1 MIAVLNVL
9 QWFTKLVYLNILAM
23 LFILLGLGL
32 FGFFPA
38 LIATFF
44 VMYQWINK
52 KPDVAIFQ
60 SFWHAYKTYFITSNV
75 LGYLFGGTG
84 VVLYID
90 LYVMNSSQYVI
101 LHYLSIPLLVLVF
114 LYSLMLFYV
123 FPTLLYVE
131 DESILNVLKTAFLT
145 MVINPIP
152 TFAMIAGSFGLAYI
166 LFMFQALMPIVSV
179 SLFAFV
185 IMMPAHHAFLT
196 IQRKKGMLSEAK
208 RKEVKN
214 REAFSR
220 E

>member
-1 MIAVLNVL
+1 MTALLNVL
-9 QWFTKLVYLNILAM
+9 QWFTKLVYLNVLAV

-44 VMYQWINK
+44 VMYRWINK
-52 KPDVAIFQ
+52 KVDVAIFQ
-60 SFWHAYKTYFITSNV
+60 SFWHAYKTYFIKSNV
-75 LGYLFGGTG
+75 LGYLLGGTG

-145 MVINPIP
+145 MVINPLP
-152 TFAMIAGSFGLAYI
+152 TIFMVAGSFGLGYI
-166 LFMFQALMPIVSV
+166 LFMFQALMSIVSM

-185 IMMPAHHAFLT
+185 VMMPAHHAFLM
-196 IQRKKGMLSEAK
+196 IQRKKGTLSETE